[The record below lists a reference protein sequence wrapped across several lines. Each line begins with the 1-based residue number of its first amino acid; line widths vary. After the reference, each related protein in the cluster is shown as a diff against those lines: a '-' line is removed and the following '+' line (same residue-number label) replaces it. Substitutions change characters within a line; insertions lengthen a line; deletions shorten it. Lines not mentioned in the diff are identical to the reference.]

1 MNADPIARCYRWLE
15 YLAFGR
21 ALERRRFA
29 FLGELVDARRI
40 MILGEGDGRLLA
52 RLLPIASQASID
64 VVELSA
70 EMIALARA
78 GAGSR
83 VRFLQHD
90 ARSIAFESYDAIVTC
105 FFLDCFNEEDSGLLV
120 ERLAS
125 ALKPGGLWLMSDF
138 AVPER
143 GWQRWHACVWV
154 WTMYL
159 FFRITTGLTTRW
171 LPPIEDQLRNAG
183 LTRIARKAERAG
195 MIVSEL
201 WRSDG

>member
-1 MNADPIARCYRWLE
+1 
-15 YLAFGR
+15 
-21 ALERRRFA
+21 
-29 FLGELVDARRI
+29 
-40 MILGEGDGRLLA
+40 
-52 RLLPIASQASID
+52 
-64 VVELSA
+64 
-70 EMIALARA
+70 
-78 GAGSR
+78 
-83 VRFLQHD
+83 
-90 ARSIAFESYDAIVTC
+90 
-105 FFLDCFNEEDSGLLV
+105 
-120 ERLAS
+120 
-125 ALKPGGLWLMSDF
+125 MSDF